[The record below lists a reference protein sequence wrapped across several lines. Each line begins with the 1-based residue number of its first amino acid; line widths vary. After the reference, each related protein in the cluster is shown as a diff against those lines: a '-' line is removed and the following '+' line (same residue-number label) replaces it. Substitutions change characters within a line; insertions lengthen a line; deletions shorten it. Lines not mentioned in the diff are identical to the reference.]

1 MICMAQTQQVQKKQQ
16 SNKAAAEKKW
26 KGKDWFNI
34 EVPPWLGTGRIAVT
48 PATDA
53 KSIPG
58 RIIEVAVPDVTGDQ
72 SKYYIRIELKT
83 GLPKENMDV
92 PTTFHSYYCL
102 GEYVMRLGRK
112 GLGKVAAYVNCETKD
127 GWKLQ
132 ASAVCVLNRRSNA
145 NIKTK
150 IIALMEEMIKAK
162 ASELSHSD
170 LIKAVMAGVVQMK
183 IKKAAS
189 KTYPVRFAEITKI
202 EVLKAGS

>member
-1 MICMAQTQQVQKKQQ
+1 MAQPQQPQKRQQQ

-26 KGKDWFNI
+26 KGKDWFSI
-34 EVPPWLGTGRIAVT
+34 EVPAWLGSGRIAVT
-48 PATDA
+48 PATDV
-53 KSIPG
+53 KSVPG
-58 RIIEVAVPDVTGDQ
+58 RIVEVAVPDVTGDQ

-83 GLPKENMDV
+83 GVPNENGDV

-112 GLGKVAAYVNCETKD
+112 GLGKVATYVNCETKD

-132 ASAVCVLNRRSNA
+132 ASAVCVLNRRSNS

-150 IIALMEEMIKAK
+150 INVLMQEMVKAK

-170 LIKAVMAGVVQMK
+170 FVKAVMAGVVQMK

-202 EVLKAGS
+202 ETLKAGS